1 MSEHHQKRSW
11 MDSEPTKHPNDELT
25 RASTASVVPALESD
39 ASGSLTR
46 FSAAKFS
53 RIKSEEAGVQLNL
66 AELWSYREL
75 LYFLTV
81 RDIKVRY
88 KQTLMGVA
96 WVIIQPLMTMLIF
109 TLVFNRF
116 VHLDAGP
123 LPYPLFAL
131 SGLLLWLF
139 FANAVT
145 NSTHSLISNSNLITK
160 VYFPRM
166 FIPAASV
173 GAGLVDLSVAFLLL
187 IIMCF
192 YYGVTLTLNILL
204 LPLFVLLMA
213 LLALGVGLLSAAVT
227 VKYRDLRH
235 ALPFII
241 QLWMFASPVIYP
253 ATVVPSNWR
262 WLVTINP
269 VAGAIEGF
277 RASLTGAPFSL
288 THVLVSVAIT
298 LLLLAFSIYVFR
310 KLEDSFADVI

>member
-1 MSEHHQKRSW
+1 
-11 MDSEPTKHPNDELT
+11 MDFETSK
-25 RASTASVVPALESD
+25 RASGELPQAVPAQTLRDAPLDIRESTP
-39 ASGSLTR
+39 AVPERHTL
-46 FSAAKFS
+46 
-53 RIKSEEAGVQLNL
+53 IKSDEAGVQLNL
-66 AELWSYREL
+66 GELWNYREL
-75 LYFLTV
+75 LYFLTL

-96 WVIIQPLMTMLIF
+96 WVIIQPLTTVLIF

-116 VHLDAGP
+116 VRLDAGS

-145 NSTHSLISNSNLITK
+145 NSTHSLVSNANLITK

-173 GAGLVDLSVAFLLL
+173 AAGLVDLSVAFLLL
-187 IIMCF
+187 IGLSF
-192 YYGVTLTLNILL
+192 YYGVALTLNILL

-213 LLALGVGLLSAAVT
+213 LLALGVGLLAAAVT

-253 ATVVPSNWR
+253 TSIVPPKWK

-269 VAGAIEGF
+269 VAGIIEGF
-277 RASLTGAPFSL
+277 RASLTGRNFDWVHVSL
-288 THVLVSVAIT
+288 SAVITLAVLVCSVYI
-298 LLLLAFSIYVFR
+298 FR
-310 KLEDSFADVI
+310 RFEDTFADVV

>member
-1 MSEHHQKRSW
+1 MDFETSEGASPKLPQTT
-11 MDSEPTKHPNDELT
+11 SERTARHVNLET
-25 RASTASVVPALESD
+25 REATGGPALATLERR
-39 ASGSLTR
+39 SL
-46 FSAAKFS
+46 
-53 RIKSEEAGVQLNL
+53 IKSEAAGVQLNL
-66 AELWSYREL
+66 GELWYYREL
-75 LYFLTV
+75 LYFLTL

-96 WVIIQPLMTMLIF
+96 WVIIQPLTTVLIF

-116 VHLDAGP
+116 VRLDSGR

-131 SGLLLWLF
+131 TGLLLWLF

-145 NSTHSLISNSNLITK
+145 NSTHSLISNANLITK

-173 GAGLVDLSVAFLLL
+173 AAGLVDLSVAFLLL
-187 IIMCF
+187 ILLSF
-192 YYGVTLTLNILL
+192 YYGVALTPTILL
-204 LPLFVLLMA
+204 LPLFVAMMA
-213 LLALGVGLLSAAVT
+213 LLALAVGLLSAAVT

-253 ATVVPSNWR
+253 TSVVPQRWK

-269 VAGAIEGF
+269 VAGIIEGF
-277 RASLTGAPFSL
+277 RASLTGSPLDWVDVSISAVITFAL
-288 THVLVSVAIT
+288 LVCSVYI
-298 LLLLAFSIYVFR
+298 FR
-310 KLEDSFADVI
+310 RFEDTFADVV

>member
-1 MSEHHQKRSW
+1 M
-11 MDSEPTKHPNDELT
+11 
-25 RASTASVVPALESD
+25 TAEVERH
-39 ASGSLTR
+39 SL
-46 FSAAKFS
+46 
-53 RIKSEEAGVQLNL
+53 IKSEEAGVQLNL
-66 AELWSYREL
+66 SELWSYREL
-75 LYFLTV
+75 LYFLTL

-96 WVIIQPLMTMLIF
+96 WVIIQPLTTMLIF

-116 VHLDAGP
+116 VRLDAGS

-145 NSTHSLISNSNLITK
+145 NSTHSLISNANLITK

-173 GAGLVDLSVAFLLL
+173 AAGVVDLLVAFLLL
-187 IIMCF
+187 IFMVF
-192 YYGVTLTLNILL
+192 YYGITLTSNLLL
-204 LPLFVLLMA
+204 LPLFILMMT
-213 LLALGVGLLSAAVT
+213 LLALGVGLLSAALT

-253 ATVVPSNWR
+253 ASIVPAGWK
-262 WLVTINP
+262 WLLTINP
-269 VAGAIEGF
+269 AAGIIEGF
-277 RASLTGAPFSL
+277 RASLAGDAFNWKQVGISAVITSVLLVFS
-288 THVLVSVAIT
+288 V
-298 LLLLAFSIYVFR
+298 YVFR
-310 KLEDSFADVI
+310 RFEDTFADVV

>member
-1 MSEHHQKRSW
+1 
-11 MDSEPTKHPNDELT
+11 MDLETSKA
-25 RASTASVVPALESD
+25 ASPKLSHTAPDQVVPPSESGFNDSPTPAIERHAL
-39 ASGSLTR
+39 
-46 FSAAKFS
+46 
-53 RIKSEEAGVQLNL
+53 IKSEAAGVQLNL
-66 AELWSYREL
+66 GELWRFREL
-75 LYFLTV
+75 LYFLTL

-96 WVIIQPLMTMLIF
+96 WVIIQPLLTVLIF

-116 VHLDAGP
+116 VRLDAGS

-131 SGLLLWLF
+131 CGLLLWLF

-145 NSTHSLISNSNLITK
+145 NSTHSLVSNANLITK

-187 IIMCF
+187 VLLLF
-192 YYGVTLTLNILL
+192 YYGVALSLQILM
-204 LPLFVLLMA
+204 LPVFVLMMA
-213 LLALGVGLLSAAVT
+213 LLALGVGLLAAAVT

-253 ATVVPSNWR
+253 ISVVPQRWK
-262 WLVTINP
+262 WLVMINP
-269 VAGAIEGF
+269 VAGIIEGF
-277 RASLTGAPFSL
+277 RAAITGQHFNWIHISISL
-288 THVLVSVAIT
+288 AIT
-298 LLLLAFSIYVFR
+298 LSMLVSSIYVFR
-310 KLEDSFADVI
+310 RLEDTFADVV

>member
-1 MSEHHQKRSW
+1 
-11 MDSEPTKHPNDELT
+11 MDFETTKVTSRKPPQATSAQTVRQVNLDIAESAERPT
-25 RASTASVVPALESD
+25 TASLERHALI
-39 ASGSLTR
+39 R
-46 FSAAKFS
+46 
-53 RIKSEEAGVQLNL
+53 SEEAGVQLNL
-66 AELWSYREL
+66 SELWHYREL
-75 LYFLTV
+75 LYFLTL

-96 WVIIQPLMTMLIF
+96 WVIIQPLTTVLIF

-116 VHLDAGP
+116 VRLDTGS

-145 NSTHSLISNSNLITK
+145 NSTHSLVSNANLITK

-173 GAGLVDLSVAFLLL
+173 GAGLVDLGVAFLLL
-187 IIMCF
+187 IVLCF
-192 YYGVTLTLNILL
+192 YYGVALTVNILL
-204 LPLFVLLMA
+204 LPLFVLMMA

-253 ATVVPSNWR
+253 TSIVPERWK
-262 WLVTINP
+262 WLVIINP
-269 VAGAIEGF
+269 IAGIIEGF
-277 RASLTGAPFSL
+277 RASLTGRHFDWVQVSISAVITL
-288 THVLVSVAIT
+288 AVLVGSV
-298 LLLLAFSIYVFR
+298 YVFR
-310 KLEDSFADVI
+310 RFEDTFADVV

>member
-1 MSEHHQKRSW
+1 MDLQTSKGSNPKLHQAQS
-11 MDSEPTKHPNDELT
+11 SPTV
-25 RASTASVVPALESD
+25 RQLESEIN
-39 ASGSLTR
+39 SSLVTSEAER
-46 FSAAKFS
+46 HSL
-53 RIKSEEAGVQLNL
+53 IKSEEAGVQLNL
-66 AELWSYREL
+66 SELWSYREL
-75 LYFLTV
+75 LYFLTL

-96 WVIIQPLMTMLIF
+96 WVIIQPLTTMLIF

-116 VHLDAGP
+116 VRLDAGS

-145 NSTHSLISNSNLITK
+145 NSTHSLISNANLITK

-173 GAGLVDLSVAFLLL
+173 AAGVVDLLVAFLLL
-187 IIMCF
+187 IVMVF
-192 YYGVTLTLNILL
+192 YYGITLTSNLLL
-204 LPLFVLLMA
+204 LPLFILMMT
-213 LLALGVGLLSAAVT
+213 LLALGVGLLSAALT

-253 ATVVPSNWR
+253 ASIVPTGWK
-262 WLVTINP
+262 WLLTINP
-269 VAGAIEGF
+269 AAGIIEGF
-277 RASLTGAPFSL
+277 RASLAGDAFNWKQVGISAVITS
-288 THVLVSVAIT
+288 VLVVCSV
-298 LLLLAFSIYVFR
+298 YVFR
-310 KLEDSFADVI
+310 RFEDTFADVV

>member
-1 MSEHHQKRSW
+1 MDFETSKGTSPELSQTTSARTVKHVNLDTSEYVEGLAPERH
-11 MDSEPTKHPNDELT
+11 
-25 RASTASVVPALESD
+25 AL
-39 ASGSLTR
+39 
-46 FSAAKFS
+46 
-53 RIKSEEAGVQLNL
+53 IKSEEAGVQLNL
-66 AELWSYREL
+66 GELWHYREL
-75 LYFLTV
+75 LYFLTL

-96 WVIIQPLMTMLIF
+96 WVIIQPLTTMLIF

-116 VHLDAGP
+116 VRLDTGT

-145 NSTHSLISNSNLITK
+145 NSTHSLVSNANLITK

-173 GAGLVDLSVAFLLL
+173 AAGLIDLGIAFLLL
-187 IIMCF
+187 IVLCF
-192 YYGVTLTLNILL
+192 YYGVAFTLNILL
-204 LPLFVLLMA
+204 LPLFILMMA

-253 ATVVPSNWR
+253 TSIVPEKWK

-269 VAGAIEGF
+269 VAGIIEGF
-277 RASLTGAPFSL
+277 RASLTGSSFDWV
-288 THVLVSVAIT
+288 HVSISAVIT
-298 LLLLAFSIYVFR
+298 LAMLVCSVYIFR
-310 KLEDSFADVI
+310 RFEDTFADVV

>member
-1 MSEHHQKRSW
+1 MDLETSKAVGPKLPQATSAGPVRLPDSDLSNVPEIGTRDRQTLIQSEQS
-11 MDSEPTKHPNDELT
+11 
-25 RASTASVVPALESD
+25 
-39 ASGSLTR
+39 
-46 FSAAKFS
+46 
-53 RIKSEEAGVQLNL
+53 GVQLDL
-66 AELWSYREL
+66 GELWHYREL
-75 LYFLTV
+75 LYFLTL

-88 KQTLMGVA
+88 KQTVMGLA
-96 WVIIQPLMTMLIF
+96 WVIIQPLTTMLIF

-116 VHLDAGP
+116 VRLDAGA

-145 NSTHSLISNSNLITK
+145 NSTHSLVSNANLITK

-173 GAGLVDLSVAFLLL
+173 GAGLVDLAVAFLLL
-187 IIMCF
+187 LVLCF
-192 YYGVTLTLNILL
+192 YYRVSLTLNLLL
-204 LPLFVLLMA
+204 LPLFVFLMA
-213 LLALGVGLLSAAVT
+213 LLALGVGLLAAAVT

-253 ATVVPSNWR
+253 TSIVPERWQ

-269 VAGAIEGF
+269 VAGIIEGF
-277 RASLTGAPFSL
+277 RSCLTGGSFAWL
-288 THVLVSVAIT
+288 QVSIAAAIT
-298 LLLLAFSIYVFR
+298 VTLLVCSAFVFR
-310 KLEDSFADVI
+310 RFEHTFADVV